1 MSMSGTRLALT
12 ALSLIGLIVAILVAI
27 YYASDGFVYDAH
39 AYWLSDGY
47 GRASQETDAFSYSP
61 PILFLFQAI
70 RAVMPWELFAYVYS
84 ISIAL
89 GIWVLAGPFTLFVL
103 FTPHVATEISLGNI
117 HIFLALVTV
126 FGLRWPWLWS
136 FVLLTKVTPGV
147 GLVWFVVRR
156 EWRSLWIALGVTALI
171 ALPTVVLY
179 PQLWAD
185 WIRVVTEAGPGAGSL
200 LALRVGLGAAIV
212 GVGAWRNWPWLV
224 PIGSMLALPILW
236 SLHGLSMLVAV
247 LWYVRKLPLFTGE
260 QPIGAAAP
268 ATPRLERA

>member
-1 MSMSGTRLALT
+1 MSMTGTRRALT

-61 PILFLFQAI
+61 PILLLFQAI
-70 RAVMPWELFAYVYS
+70 RAVMPWEVFAYVYS

-89 GIWVLAGPFTLFVL
+89 GIWVLAGPFTLFVV

-179 PQLWAD
+179 PQRGQTGSGWSPTPA
-185 WIRVVTEAGPGAGSL
+185 RVPGACSRCGSGSERRSSVSARGATGRGSSRSARCWRSPCCGASTGSRCSCS
-200 LALRVGLGAAIV
+200 ALVRAQAAAVHRGAADS
-212 GVGAWRNWPWLV
+212 R
-224 PIGSMLALPILW
+224 
-236 SLHGLSMLVAV
+236 
-247 LWYVRKLPLFTGE
+247 RR
-260 QPIGAAAP
+260 P

>member
-1 MSMSGTRLALT
+1 M
-12 ALSLIGLIVAILVAI
+12 
-27 YYASDGFVYDAH
+27 
-39 AYWLSDGY
+39 
-47 GRASQETDAFSYSP
+47 
-61 PILFLFQAI
+61 
-70 RAVMPWELFAYVYS
+70 
-84 ISIAL
+84 
-89 GIWVLAGPFTLFVL
+89 
-103 FTPHVATEISLGNI
+103 
-117 HIFLALVTV
+117 
-126 FGLRWPWLWS
+126 
-136 FVLLTKVTPGV
+136 
-147 GLVWFVVRR
+147 WFVVRR

-260 QPIGAAAP
+260 RPIPAAAP
-268 ATPRLERA
+268 ATPRLEQA